1 MSRGLHSQGMD
12 SAREGV
18 VASAFEIVRVEETE
32 RLTDSER
39 ERLFSRAELQYAH
52 AKRDPARRLA
62 ARLAAK
68 RAARRALGGRTRECE
83 ISVERRP
90 GAAPTLRLEGAAAA
104 RLTAIGAASAL
115 VSLTHEGQL
124 AAAAVLLLKAPRP

>member
-1 MSRGLHSQGMD
+1 MGF
-12 SAREGV
+12 ARDGV

-32 RLTDSER
+32 RLTGPER
-39 ERLFSRAELQYAH
+39 ERLFSRDELAYAH
-52 AKRDPARRLA
+52 RRRDPERRLA

-68 RAARRALGGRTRECE
+68 RAARLALGGEVRECE

-115 VSLTHEGQL
+115 VSLTHEGAL
-124 AAAAVLLLKAPRP
+124 AAAAVLLLEAPKR

>member
-1 MSRGLHSQGMD
+1 MGFVRD
-12 SAREGV
+12 GV

-39 ERLFSRAELQYAH
+39 GQLFSRDELAYALRR
-52 AKRDPARRLA
+52 RDPERRLA

-68 RAARRALGGRTRECE
+68 RAARLALGGDVRECD

-90 GAAPTLRLEGAAAA
+90 GAAPTLRLEGAAAE
-104 RLTAIGAASAL
+104 RLKALGAVSSL
-115 VSLTHEGQL
+115 VSLTHEGDL
-124 AAAAVLLLKAPRP
+124 AAASVVLLTTAKR